1 MHVGDLRGLP
11 GIRSDNVLKESISDF
26 KGRVT
31 MQFTMK
37 GHRAYAAPALGLMLV
52 TAVFASACSS
62 GSSSSSSSASS
73 PATAA
78 SSGPSSSAPAASGS
92 SSGAVSQITANWNKF
107 FASSTPTSER
117 EQLLENGTQF
127 APALSA
133 LGSIPVSSKVD
144 SVTVNSATTAT
155 VKYDLT
161 ALGQTVASGQS
172 GSAVLQ
178 DGTWKVG
185 DNVLCGLLT
194 EGKAAGMVSSVPSV
208 CSSAS

>member
-1 MHVGDLRGLP
+1 
-11 GIRSDNVLKESISDF
+11 
-26 KGRVT
+26 

-62 GSSSSSSSASS
+62 TSSSSSASS

-78 SSGPSSSAPAASGS
+78 SSSPSSSAPAAAASAASGNS
-92 SSGAVSQITANWNKF
+92 SPAVAQITANWNKF

-117 EQLLENGTQF
+117 EQLLENGPQF
-127 APALSA
+127 APALTA
-133 LGSIPVSSKVD
+133 LGSIPVASKVD
-144 SVTVNSATTAT
+144 SVTVNSATMAT

-172 GSAVLQ
+172 GSSVLQ

-185 DNVLCGLLT
+185 DDVLCGLLT

>member
-1 MHVGDLRGLP
+1 
-11 GIRSDNVLKESISDF
+11 
-26 KGRVT
+26 

-37 GHRAYAAPALGLMLV
+37 EHRAYAAPALGLILV
-52 TAVFASACSS
+52 TAIAACSS
-62 GSSSSSSSASS
+62 SSSSSSSSASS

-78 SSGPSSSAPAASGS
+78 TTASSGAASSAPAATGSTASGNS
-92 SSGAVSQITANWNKF
+92 SATVSQITTNWNKF
-107 FASSTPTSER
+107 FTSSTPTSER

-133 LGSIPVSSKVD
+133 LGSIPVSSKVV

-161 ALGQTVASGQS
+161 AMGQTVASGVS
-172 GSAVLQ
+172 GTAVLQ
-178 DGTWKVG
+178 NGTWKVG

-194 EGKAAGMVSSVPSV
+194 EGKAAGIVSSVPSV

>member
-1 MHVGDLRGLP
+1 
-11 GIRSDNVLKESISDF
+11 
-26 KGRVT
+26 
-31 MQFTMK
+31 
-37 GHRAYAAPALGLMLV
+37 
-52 TAVFASACSS
+52 
-62 GSSSSSSSASS
+62 
-73 PATAA
+73 
-78 SSGPSSSAPAASGS
+78 
-92 SSGAVSQITANWNKF
+92 
-107 FASSTPTSER
+107 
-117 EQLLENGTQF
+117 
-127 APALSA
+127 
-133 LGSIPVSSKVD
+133 
-144 SVTVNSATTAT
+144 VNSATMAT